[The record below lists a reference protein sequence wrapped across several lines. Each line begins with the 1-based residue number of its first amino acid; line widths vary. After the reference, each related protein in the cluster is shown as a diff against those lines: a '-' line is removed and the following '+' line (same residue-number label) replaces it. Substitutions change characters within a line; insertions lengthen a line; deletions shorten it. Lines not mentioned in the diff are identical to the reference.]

1 MLCQRMHCALSKSP
15 YSMFCFFPNL
25 NVFIFWLCW
34 VFVAAHRLSLVAA
47 SGGDSLWWTGFR
59 GFSRCGA
66 RGLSLSLLACGLQ
79 QLQLMGS
86 RTQAQ

>member
-47 SGGDSLWWTGFR
+47 SGGDSVVDWLSWL
-59 GFSRCGA
+59 
-66 RGLSLSLLACGLQ
+66 LSLWSTWALALALGMWAAAVAAHGL
-79 QLQLMGS
+79 
-86 RTQAQ
+86 